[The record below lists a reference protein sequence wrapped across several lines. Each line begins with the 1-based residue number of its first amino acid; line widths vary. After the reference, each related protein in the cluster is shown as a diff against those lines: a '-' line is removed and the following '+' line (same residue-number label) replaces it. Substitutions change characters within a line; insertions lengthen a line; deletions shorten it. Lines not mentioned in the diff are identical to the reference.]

1 MSLRVALAQADF
13 LVGALDANTE
23 RVIEMLVAA
32 RDQHQADVIVF
43 PELALSG
50 YPPEDLLL
58 RPSFIPAVM
67 ACLERV
73 KAHTQGIDVVIGH
86 PSVEAGRR
94 YNSVSWLREGQC
106 LGVYHK
112 HLLPNYAVFDEKR
125 YFEPGQGTLVIDC
138 KGVRCG
144 VLICEDSWQAE
155 PAQAAA
161 RAGAELVFVPNAS
174 PFHVDKAAQRRHT
187 LSSRARESGCGI
199 AYVNLVGGQDELV
212 FDGRSLLVDGSGRL
226 WPAATAFESHLLV
239 ASFSPDTRRWNGECW
254 PQERDDEDGLIYRA
268 LVTGTRDYVRKNGF
282 KSILLGLSGGIDSAL
297 TLAIAVDALGADN
310 CTAVMLPSQ
319 FTSELSLQ
327 LAQQQCALSGVSL
340 LDLPIQGPV
349 DAMLE
354 TLAPH
359 FAGMPEDLTEENI
372 QARCRGV
379 LLMALSNKFGHL
391 LLTTGNKS
399 EYAVG
404 YATIYGDMC
413 GAYAPLKDC
422 VKTRV
427 YQLAEHRNQHGLVIP
442 EKVISRAP
450 SAELKPDQ
458 TDQDSLPPYEQLDEI
473 IRRYVEQDQSV
484 DELVAA
490 GFSRETVARIV
501 RLIHINEYK
510 RRQSAPGA
518 RITPRGFGRDR
529 RYPMTSGWR
538 DR

>member
-1 MSLRVALAQADF
+1 MRVALAQADF

-73 KAHTQGIDVVIGH
+73 MAQVQGIDVVIGH
-86 PSVEAGRR
+86 PSLEAGRR
-94 YNSVSWLREGQC
+94 YNSVSWLRQGQR

-125 YFEPGQGTLVIDC
+125 YFEPGQGALIVDC
-138 KGVRCG
+138 KGVKCG

-161 RAGAELVFVPNAS
+161 RAGAELLIVPNAS
-174 PFHVDKAAQRRHT
+174 PFHVDKGAQRHRT
-187 LSSRARESGCGI
+187 ITARARESGCGV

-212 FDGRSLLVDGSGRL
+212 FDGRSFLVDANGQ
-226 WPAATAFESHLLV
+226 ATPVARAFDCSLLV
-239 ASFSPDTRRWNGECW
+239 ADFQPSDRSWLVCQW
-254 PQERDDEDGLIYRA
+254 PVESDDENGLVYRA
-268 LVTGTRDYVRKNGF
+268 LVCATRDYVHNNGF
-282 KSILLGLSGGIDSAL
+282 SSIILGLSGGIDSAL
-297 TLAIAVDALGADN
+297 TLAVAVDAFGASN
-310 CTAVMLPSQ
+310 CTAVMLPSK
-319 FTSELSLQ
+319 FTSELSLR
-327 LAQQQCALSGVSL
+327 LARQQCQISGVELIDMPIESSVQAL
-340 LDLPIQGPV
+340 LSALQPQFEGLD
-349 DAMLE
+349 
-354 TLAPH
+354 
-359 FAGMPEDLTEENI
+359 EDLTEENV
-372 QARCRGV
+372 QARCRGL

-427 YQLAEHRNQHGLVIP
+427 YALAEHRNLNAVIIP
-442 EKVISRAP
+442 EQVISRPP
-450 SAELKPDQ
+450 SAELRHDQ
-458 TDQDSLPPYEQLDEI
+458 TDQDSLPPYEVLDEI

-484 DELVAA
+484 EQLVNA
-490 GFSRETVARIV
+490 GFDRAEVARIV

-538 DR
+538 HA